1 MHQNF
6 VTDWHRSGVFIVN
19 LEHISHLFL
28 VFYIVEFEHV
38 LVRQWKIFFS
48 RQIHVVW
55 NKSKRIRMGSNSEK
69 YQVFRSFCSLNFTKT
84 DNLRRIREISE
95 ISGIVPFSYCDQNIP
110 ESFDFF
116 RCERQSIESNLLT
129 VNTGIDFNG
138 YFLFG

>member
-1 MHQNF
+1 MIRLNNKGTRTLLL
-6 VTDWHRSGVFIVN
+6 TDILRTYFTPFS
-19 LEHISHLFL
+19 S
-28 VFYIVEFEHV
+28 V
-38 LVRQWKIFFS
+38 LYRWVWARIIRQWKIFFS

-95 ISGIVPFSYCDQNIP
+95 ISGIAPFSYCDQNIP

-138 YFLFG
+138 YF

>member
-1 MHQNF
+1 
-6 VTDWHRSGVFIVN
+6 
-19 LEHISHLFL
+19 
-28 VFYIVEFEHV
+28 
-38 LVRQWKIFFS
+38 
-48 RQIHVVW
+48 
-55 NKSKRIRMGSNSEK
+55 MGSNSEK

-84 DNLRRIREISE
+84 DNLRRIREIAE